1 MSVFLQVGHP
11 AQYSLNRNNLLSDVI
26 ALCGGQNVF
35 AGASASAPLISPES
49 VLARLPQ
56 IILVGRPDAAAQP
69 QQDQQAGDYWKK
81 MGVPAAQAGHVYM
94 MNADVLF
101 RPGPRLIE
109 AASSICAL
117 LQQVRK

>member
-1 MSVFLQVGHP
+1 MPRGPFT
-11 AQYSLNRNNLLSDVI
+11 
-26 ALCGGQNVF
+26 